1 MNYYPVIDKVK
12 VVLDLINYTSK
23 KELEHA
29 KGTDTPDYLLR
40 KILLLWK
47 LNLTS
52 KKLINWLMI
61 PLVWII

>member
-40 KILLLWK
+40 KILLL
-47 LNLTS
+47 
-52 KKLINWLMI
+52 
-61 PLVWII
+61 

>member
-29 KGTDTPDYLLR
+29 KG
-40 KILLLWK
+40 
-47 LNLTS
+47 
-52 KKLINWLMI
+52 
-61 PLVWII
+61 